1 MPKSRPHLT
10 TCRSGT
16 PDETDLRAL
25 VATTVVRL
33 AKLVALAPQAARNPA
48 GANARGP
55 AASAWRGRVNDE
67 QRRTSELAIAT
78 QLERLAAAF
87 RAGTVERWDFHH
99 ERNFQARES
108 DNIMIEIVPDG
119 SYTLTL
125 HYTKAVASVAQS
137 GADA

>member
-1 MPKSRPHLT
+1 MNNER
-10 TCRSGT
+10 
-16 PDETDLRAL
+16 
-25 VATTVVRL
+25 
-33 AKLVALAPQAARNPA
+33 
-48 GANARGP
+48 
-55 AASAWRGRVNDE
+55 
-67 QRRTSELAIAT
+67 RRTSELAIAT

-99 ERNFQARES
+99 ERHFHERDS
-108 DNIMIEIVPDG
+108 DNIVPQIVPDG